1 MKTEVGSKRRID
13 SESAWTGDAAA
24 VAAMLASL
32 LYKAIGV
39 AVSSGA
45 DGVCLCR

>member
-13 SESAWTGDAAA
+13 SESTWTGDAAA

-32 LYKAIGV
+32 LYRAIGMLP
-39 AVSSGA
+39 ST
-45 DGVCLCR
+45 GVDEGCLCM